1 MRKGGGKLYLPQNVL
16 EAAQDR
22 IARLFDAYESVT
34 VSISGGKDSTVLL
47 DLCRQEA
54 IRRRR
59 TVGAFFLDQ
68 EAEYQSSIEQV
79 QYLMQL
85 EAVIPY
91 WFQVP
96 LRMTNAASLH
106 VDFLYAWG
114 PGETWMREKDSMAIH
129 EIKETYPQ
137 RFYKFFPWW
146 ETTSW
151 PKGQACAV
159 VGLRAEESI
168 NRFRTMVKHPGRPDM
183 PWTTAGHT
191 LKAYPLYDWTFED
204 VWHYI
209 AEKGLRYNRVYDFM
223 HLKGHRIQNVRVSY
237 LGHEHSFKCLA
248 DLHEFEPETYRKLL
262 ERMPGVHVAARYGQ
276 ESSIYH
282 ARKRPPAF
290 TSWRDY
296 REALL
301 ASYPGDPVHLERFR
315 KRFAGQGDA
324 EDICRQ
330 QCQQLLIND
339 WEASLPVTKPK
350 KPRTD
355 TLAKWRELL

>member
-1 MRKGGGKLYLPQNVL
+1 MRAGGKLYLQQNVL
-16 EAAQDR
+16 DAAKER
-22 IARLFDAYESVT
+22 IAKLFDAYEHIT

-54 IRRRR
+54 IRRGRM
-59 TVGAFFLDQ
+59 VGAFFLDQ
-68 EAEYQSSIEQV
+68 EAEYQASIDQV
-79 QYLMQL
+79 RCLMTQ

-96 LRMTNAASLH
+96 IRMTNAASLA

-114 PGETWMREKDSMAIH
+114 PGEAWMREKDPMAIH
-129 EIKETYPQ
+129 AIDAAYPQ
-137 RFYKFFPWW
+137 RFYKFFPWFEKTYW
-146 ETTSW
+146 A
-151 PKGQACAV
+151 KGTACAV

-168 NRFRTMVKHPGRPDM
+168 NRFRAMVKYPGRPDM
-183 PWTTAGHT
+183 PWSTAGHT

-209 AEKGLRYNRVYDFM
+209 AERKLPYNRVYDFM
-223 HLKGHRIQNVRVSY
+223 HQKGHRIQNVRVSY

-262 ERMPGVHVAARYGQ
+262 DRMPGVHVAARYAN
-276 ESSIYH
+276 EPTIFH
-282 ARKRPPAF
+282 ARTRPPAF
-290 TSWRDY
+290 TSWRVY
-296 REALL
+296 RDFLL
-301 ASYPGDPVHLERFR
+301 ETSPSAHLDRFR
-315 KRFAGQGDA
+315 KRFALQGDT

-339 WEASLPVTKPK
+339 WEASLTVTKTKAPHADK
-350 KPRTD
+350 
-355 TLAKWRELL
+355 LAKWREVL